1 MSLRYLENFKNCAI
15 VNAEN
20 GGRIVKININE
31 LILRSGVS
39 PPAAFKALDGDPVIS
54 EKTKRKVES

>member
-1 MSLRYLENFKNCAI
+1 MKISKIVAI
-15 VNAEN
+15 INAEN

-39 PPAAFKALDGDPVIS
+39 PPAAFKHLMV
-54 EKTKRKVES
+54 TL